1 MTTGNILNP
10 CFASAQQ
17 RSSLFQPLI
26 SLSLPPTL
34 CRKSLILGFGTVC
47 PTSNLNFCQSVR
59 IRLCCSNN
67 SQSQCLKAIKVH
79 FLLCY
84 MTIVCW
90 LGVRRGSVQHFPSL
104 QTQAGAGSSSLLPL
118 CAEDFICFISFNP
131 HSYYSCFSEEG
142 SEA

>member
-1 MTTGNILNP
+1 MFCLCTTEIVTFSTFDISF
-10 CFASAQQ
+10 FATHTMQKVTNFRFWYSMPY
-17 RSSLFQPLI
+17 FQ
-26 SLSLPPTL
+26 SH
-34 CRKSLILGFGTVC
+34 
-47 PTSNLNFCQSVR
+47 FCQSVR
-59 IRLCCSNN
+59 IGLCCSNN
-67 SQSQCLKAIKVH
+67 SQSQCLEAIKVH
-79 FLLCY
+79 LLLCY
-84 MTIVCW
+84 MTIVRW